1 MLLYTIF
8 LRCVYIYNLSRK
20 YMKISLRHKLV
31 VFRPVTL
38 FTKMST
44 CYVNKGT
51 QVYIASPFI
60 SALSRSQKAT
70 QKTLLSILRK
80 F

>member
-1 MLLYTIF
+1 M
-8 LRCVYIYNLSRK
+8 R
-20 YMKISLRHKLV
+20 ISLRHILDV
-31 VFRPVTL
+31 SRPVTL
-38 FTKMST
+38 FTKMSAY
-44 CYVNKGT
+44 YVNKGK
-51 QVYIASPFI
+51 QVYIASPCI